1 MSPRIFVSP
10 RHKSCG
16 DQRSRTGLQSGQA
29 IVREGAQRPVMK
41 VYTLIMR
48 RVSEASLF
56 FLGFPRKKKPRHNRS
71 YEHRVPKI
79 K

>member
-41 VYTLIMR
+41 YIYIQG
-48 RVSEASLF
+48 AS
-56 FLGFPRKKKPRHNRS
+56 HNRRFRPLRS
-71 YEHRVPKI
+71 LGRKNGLE
-79 K
+79 